1 MELRIRVLP
10 VEADQQRGFSG
21 ALESSRRRVTELPKH
36 EYIISSFQ
44 SRTRRDKSARL
55 LEALDP
61 TGLVDIAPYPSIW
74 KPSSRSGR
82 SLASLHSMGKLDSRK
97 RNRKKDRHQHE
108 RRE

>member
-1 MELRIRVLP
+1 MIQDVHRSETRCRSNLREALLQPVGEESIKLGGTVAMELRIRDLP

-21 ALESSRRRVTELPKH
+21 ALESSRRRVTELPGKH

-61 TGLVDIAPYPSIW
+61 TGLVDIAPYPSI
-74 KPSSRSGR
+74 
-82 SLASLHSMGKLDSRK
+82 
-97 RNRKKDRHQHE
+97 
-108 RRE
+108 